1 MNSTHGLK
9 ACSGDGTD
17 SPFELQCQ
25 HFIALSQ
32 VLAIAIAERSRSP
45 REAAACLVEVLP
57 AVHSSAEFLLLR
69 SVLAEFSV
77 RALLVTAPSQV
88 GCVAP
93 LLTVRPP
100 AGDLA
105 ETFMKCLSV
114 TDGRL
119 PLRAAGSIQEA
130 RTRRAVAVISARC
143 CEPGLSAESVASAV
157 GVSEQYLAK
166 LLRFHH
172 GCGFRTVLRQA
183 RISIACTRLERSFS
197 SVKEIAAA
205 VGYSSTS
212 QFDRDFR
219 RECQRTPGEYRRG
232 LLGQAELP

>member
-9 ACSGDGTD
+9 ARDGDRTD

-25 HFIALSQ
+25 HFIAISQ

-45 REAAACLVEVLP
+45 REAAECLVEVLP

-69 SVLAEFSV
+69 SVLVEFSV
-77 RALLVTAPSQV
+77 RALQVTAPGRV
-88 GCVAP
+88 GSVVP
-93 LLTVRPP
+93 LLTVQPP

-105 ETFMKCLSV
+105 GTFMKCLSV

-119 PLRAAGSIQEA
+119 ASRAAGSIQEV
-130 RTRRAVAVISARC
+130 RTRRAVAVISTRC

-172 GCGFRTVLRQA
+172 GCGFRTALRRA

-219 RECQRTPGEYRRG
+219 HEWHLTPGAYRRG
-232 LLGQAELP
+232 LLGQAGLL